1 MIIVAIFAVA
11 ILVLPIDFADTAGLM
26 GVIVIAGFGMAFVIL
41 TKNRCW

>member
-1 MIIVAIFAVA
+1 MIVVAIFAVA

-26 GVIVIAGFGMAFVIL
+26 GVIVIARFWMAFMTL